1 MPSPSGPEPA
11 MARGQP
17 CAIIIVWRQARAV
30 KVKRARAKASRI
42 RVATGELALG
52 SELIVS

>member
-1 MPSPSGPEPA
+1 

-17 CAIIIVWRQARAV
+17 CAIIIVWRQACAV